1 MWLDSI
7 FGRIS
12 AIIDRFMHT
21 LTTMHRHLWKT
32 GIVCL
37 LALGMF
43 VMHAEPVFA
52 EDSCVPPICS
62 GCGDR
67 TRFCNCNP
75 SACEAVTGQPLS
87 RPQRGIP
94 LLEPLDGSPRGT
106 TIPSSAGIGIFFTYF
121 NAVWPWL
128 LGTAA
133 GIAVLRALIGGIR
146 IMLSGSDSGMRE
158 EGKSN
163 ILWALV
169 GLLIIG
175 LAGLIL
181 ETINPFFYVQS

>member
-1 MWLDSI
+1 MQRVSFHGRNYLERLPYTLLCIVFSVLS
-7 FGRIS
+7 FGI
-12 AIIDRFMHT
+12 AF
-21 LTTMHRHLWKT
+21 
-32 GIVCL
+32 
-37 LALGMF
+37 A
-43 VMHAEPVFA
+43 AE
-52 EDSCVPPICS
+52 ED
-62 GCGDR
+62 
-67 TRFCNCNP
+67 P
-75 SACEAVTGQPLS
+75 SQPLS

-106 TIPSSAGIGIFFTYF
+106 VVPSSAGIEIFFTYF

-163 ILWALV
+163 ITWALV